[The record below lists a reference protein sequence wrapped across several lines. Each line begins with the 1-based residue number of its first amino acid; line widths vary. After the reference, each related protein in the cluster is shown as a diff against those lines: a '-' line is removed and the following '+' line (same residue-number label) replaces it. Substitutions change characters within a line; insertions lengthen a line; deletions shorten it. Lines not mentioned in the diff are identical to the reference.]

1 MQCIGDKESKNPL
14 QTGKSLCLSY
24 VFLIP
29 PMRSMISISQL
40 ASNGIDIRFEQD
52 KVTIGIQGS
61 VLISGLLHDK
71 LYLMD
76 NSDNAM
82 KSNSN
87 YFKSVNVCIGGFS
100 LL

>member
-1 MQCIGDKESKNPL
+1 MRCIGDKESKNPL
-14 QTGKSLCLSY
+14 QIGKSLCLSD

-29 PMRSMISISQL
+29 PMRSLISISLL
-40 ASNGIDIRFEQD
+40 ASNGIDIRFKQD
-52 KVTIGIQGS
+52 KVTIGIQGP
-61 VLISGLLHDK
+61 VLISGLLQGK
-71 LYLMD
+71 LYLLD

-87 YFKSVNVCIGGFS
+87 YFKSVNACIDGFA